1 MLRCSLSPL
10 SYCIKDAK
18 ISVLPVH
25 PCFCCHVLPCL
36 QMVVPAAASDAH
48 TSPATFDQT
57 QYKEKS
63 RKLVTLVNQLRDAG
77 AQASF
82 TLPSLVV
89 CGNQSAGKSSLLER
103 LCGVKLPRAAGT
115 CTKCPTE
122 VCSQERLYIDHVSV
136 HVSGD
141 WLQAQA
147 HSAVFP

>member
-1 MLRCSLSPL
+1 
-10 SYCIKDAK
+10 
-18 ISVLPVH
+18 
-25 PCFCCHVLPCL
+25 
-36 QMVVPAAASDAH
+36 MVAI
-48 TSPATFDQT
+48 TSTANSSAPATFDQT

-77 AQASF
+77 AQAIF

-122 VCSQERLYIDHVSV
+122 VRMQEDTK
-136 HVSGD
+136 GD
-141 WLQAQA
+141 WGCIQPY
-147 HSAVFP
+147 HMAVEISIQ

>member
-1 MLRCSLSPL
+1 ML
-10 SYCIKDAK
+10 
-18 ISVLPVH
+18 H
-25 PCFCCHVLPCL
+25 CL
-36 QMVVPAAASDAH
+36 QMVVPAAASEVN

-77 AQASF
+77 AQANF
-82 TLPSLVV
+82 NLPSLVV

-122 VCSQERLYIDHVSV
+122 VCSQKKHLH
-136 HVSGD
+136 
-141 WLQAQA
+141 
-147 HSAVFP
+147 